1 MTPVPKFGL
10 CLFEI
15 MLQKT
20 RFMILEQVLKYLYL
34 DAYPSSNA
42 HIGEY
47 VGRHNKEAS
56 QCLAR

>member
-10 CLFEI
+10 CLFQL

-34 DAYPSSNA
+34 DAYLILQA
-42 HIGEY
+42 LLILLY
-47 VGRHNKEAS
+47 T
-56 QCLAR
+56 

>member
-1 MTPVPKFGL
+1 
-10 CLFEI
+10 
-15 MLQKT
+15 
-20 RFMILEQVLKYLYL
+20 MILEQVLKYLYL